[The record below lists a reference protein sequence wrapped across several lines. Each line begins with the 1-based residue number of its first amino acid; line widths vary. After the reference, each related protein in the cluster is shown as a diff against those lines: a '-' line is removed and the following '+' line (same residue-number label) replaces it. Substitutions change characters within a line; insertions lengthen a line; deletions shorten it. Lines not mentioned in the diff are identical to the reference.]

1 MARKNLN
8 TVKKYS
14 FSQNILDT
22 ETDAA
27 AIIYPAAASEADE
40 DDPATDAAATEATDD
55 AAATEDERA
64 SSHGGKVRRGSGC
77 KQRARS
83 ADCQ

>member
-14 FSQNILDT
+14 LSQNILDT

-40 DDPATDAAATEATDD
+40 DDPATEATDD